1 MSSEQPISSC
11 DLTGLEKLV
20 HVLAVSCTGTTTLVS
35 AHCTTALHC
44 TPALHCT
51 TAWTHKII
59 TGKLTRSSQ
68 ANSQDHHRQTH
79 KIITGRL
86 TRSLQADSQ
95 DHHRQTH
102 KIITGRLTRSLQAP
116 CPQAHSSLT
125 SVPLLP
131 PSQSHSSRP
140 VTILTQCQSP
150 CHNINSLSALSQ
162 YYLLSG

>member
-1 MSSEQPISSC
+1 MSLQYPALGQRHS
-11 DLTGLEKLV
+11 
-20 HVLAVSCTGTTTLVS
+20 S
-35 AHCTTALHC
+35 AHTAQQHC
-44 TPALHCT
+44 TAHQHCT
-51 TAWTHKII
+51 AQQH
-59 TGKLTRSSQ
+59 GLTRSSQ